1 MQYISMTHFTSQ
13 LPSLPTPPTAYAHIL
28 QGCIAEQLQTLLRHI
43 DGEIEWGSNKFAILA
58 LELS

>member
-1 MQYISMTHFTSQ
+1 MTHFTSQ